1 MWRWFKYARK
11 ARVRRGRALSDSYR
25 GGLRVWEDSSG
36 DCECKVFD
44 AREVL
49 RIRWSGSSSRVEQKS
64 SSVYAYGKTKLLR
77 LLLLWAPSK
86 IPVSQEWPGPCCNCT
101 TWMDICPSSPRAV
114 ITPPMRSTPSPAAAN
129 SGPSRIT
136 VIPVPS
142 KPAST
147 QIELLPTSRAS
158 GAQGHTTTIEGS
170 ALTIL
175 PPELE

>member
-1 MWRWFKYARK
+1 MPTEKRSF
-11 ARVRRGRALSDSYR
+11 V
-25 GGLRVWEDSSG
+25 
-36 DCECKVFD
+36 
-44 AREVL
+44 
-49 RIRWSGSSSRVEQKS
+49 
-64 SSVYAYGKTKLLR
+64 R
-77 LLLLWAPSK
+77 LLLLWAPLEDY
-86 IPVSQEWPGPCCNCT
+86 PVSQEWPGPCCNYT

-158 GAQGHTTTIEGS
+158 GAQGHATTIEGS
-170 ALTIL
+170 AITIL
-175 PPELE
+175 PPKPRNESKTVQAWDTNSFYSFRISTTYPKPTSYPSR